1 MESFTTTVALIGIV
15 IVVASLLSGALE
27 RTGLPIVAVFLALG
41 ALLGPYGLNL
51 LDIGFDSP
59 ALHALAMLGLALLL
73 FSDAVT
79 IDLKQVRAEKHLL
92 WRLLGPGTLIP
103 ALLMA
108 VSARFILDVS
118 WPAAAILGAALASTD
133 AVLLRGAFRSGAM
146 PERARTALR
155 IETGANDVLLLPIVV
170 LAILALR
177 ANVAGEAV
185 PGAELG
191 RSLVG
196 LFLLGPLLG
205 AVVGWLGIVALD
217 QIRSNVGVRRDYESL
232 YALGLA
238 FSSFALAESVGGS
251 GFLAAFAAGMMV
263 SSQDVELCD
272 CFLEYGEATAEMLL
286 LLTFV
291 ALGTSLIWTGFE
303 IVGVR
308 TIAFTVIALIVR
320 TVVLY
325 PVLKGTHTTL
335 RERRMIALFG
345 PRGLSSLLLTLL
357 PVFAGIPGSQELFT
371 IACLVVVCSI
381 ILHGGGIT
389 VFLRRSM
396 RRAAAATE
404 PAPAV
409 VNGSS
414 PRVTAREPGEVDLS
428 QSGVVT
434 RAVQS
439 RQTVGPTSRTL
450 PVAQS
455 AESAAS
461 GHGGATGEDVRITMD
476 EMLQRQQR
484 GEEVI
489 IVDARADR
497 SLRRDD
503 IKAAGAV
510 RIDPDHPVRDVKL
523 LRLSQNATLV
533 LYCA

>member
-1 MESFTTTVALIGIV
+1 MESFTTTVALIGVV

-27 RTGLPIVAVFLALG
+27 RAGLPLVAVFLALG

-79 IDLKQVRAEKHLL
+79 IDLKLVRAEKHLL

-103 ALLMA
+103 AGLVAL
-108 VSARFILDVS
+108 SARFLLDLS

-133 AVLLRGAFRSGAM
+133 QVLLRGAFRSGAM
-146 PERARTALR
+146 PEKARTALR

-177 ANVAGEAV
+177 AHVSGLPV
-185 PGAELG
+185 PGKDLG

-205 AVVGWLGIVALD
+205 ATVGWIGIVALA
-217 QIRSNVGVRRDYESL
+217 QIRSKIGVRRDYESL

-251 GFLAAFAAGMMV
+251 GFLAAFAAGIMV

-303 IVGVR
+303 ILNLR
-308 TIAFTVIALIVR
+308 TIVFTVIALTVR
-320 TVVLY
+320 TIVLY
-325 PVLKGTHTTL
+325 PVLKGTATTE

-357 PVFAGIPGSQELFT
+357 AVFAGVPGAEQLFS
-371 IACLVVVCSI
+371 IACLVVLSSI
-381 ILHGGGIT
+381 VLHGGGIT

-396 RRAAAATE
+396 RRADLATA
-404 PAPAV
+404 APAGIV
-409 VNGSS
+409 TGPLPSKS
-414 PRVTAREPGEVDLS
+414 PPKPA
-428 QSGVVT
+428 T
-434 RAVQS
+434 RAA
-439 RQTVGPTSRTL
+439 L
-450 PVAQS
+450 PVAEPPS
-455 AESAAS
+455 A
-461 GHGGATGEDVRITMD
+461 DVSDDDIRITID
-476 EMLQRQQR
+476 EMLKLKER

-503 IKAAGAV
+503 LKAAGAV
-510 RIDPDHPVRDVKL
+510 RIDPDHPVRDAKA